1 MAQLTAYF
9 EILQT
14 LYLNKETFLLPHY
27 LTKELG
33 ASFYFYYGQSSDI
46 LPIPDEYRGA
56 HFHNFQHKRINR
68 WTMLYDMFRCII
80 LKARKTD
87 YVFFIHISSTIMLI
101 SLIYKLLN
109 SKGKIIVRADMEKDL
124 AELNASHNFVLS
136 KGIKGYIK
144 KKLTS
149 FFFNNAIVTVGDPD
163 AFHAFQ
169 TMYKRNGWTQL
180 INIHPAL
187 DIELLNNYGLQ
198 TREFNQKENI
208 FLYVGRIGNYQKN
221 TDMLLDA
228 IEQIDL
234 KDWKFYMVGPLT
246 NNFDL
251 REKSTYSTRIE
262 QLYKRRPDLKDK
274 VIFTGTISNFKELFE
289 YYIRAKVFVLSS
301 RHEGFSNALSEAA
314 ALGCYIVST
323 DVGGAKVVSNNWTFG
338 SKVKQEDSKDLA
350 KILTSIVNEEIEMNP
365 QKRLKEELLTWDY
378 MIKRVTNYLQ

>member
-1 MAQLTAYF
+1 MKQLTAYF
-9 EILQT
+9 ENFQT
-14 LYLNKETFLLPHY
+14 LYYNKETFLFPYY
-27 LTKELG
+27 LTKNIG
-33 ASFYFYYGQSSDI
+33 ASFHFYYGQNTDTCP
-46 LPIPDEYRGA
+46 LPNEYRGVR
-56 HFHNFQHKRINR
+56 FYNFNHKSVGH
-68 WTMLYDMFRCII
+68 WTMIYDMFRCII

-87 YVFFIHISSTIMLI
+87 YVFFIHISWMIMLI
-101 SLIYKLLN
+101 SLLYKLLN
-109 SKGKIIVRADMEKDL
+109 SKGKIILRADIETEQANFL
-124 AELNASHNFVLS
+124 TSQNFVVS
-136 KGIKGYIK
+136 KGLKGFIK
-144 KKLTS
+144 KKLT
-149 FFFNNAIVTVGDPD
+149 FFFFKNAIVSVGDPG
-163 AFHAFQ
+163 AFKAFQ
-169 TMYKRNGWTQL
+169 TMYKRNGWTNL
-180 INIHPAL
+180 INIQPAL
-187 DIELLNNYGLQ
+187 DNELFNSYGLQ
-198 TREFNQKENI
+198 TRDFNQKENI
-208 FLYVGRIGNYQKN
+208 FLYVGRIGNFQKN

-228 IEQIDL
+228 LELIDL

-251 REKSTYSTRIE
+251 RGKSTYSTRIE

-378 MIKRVTNYLQ
+378 MIKRVTNLL